1 MEWAEYC
8 FNHKT
13 IKKLDKSLLS
23 KLNFVSLRPDFSYPE
38 TADSVASIFNWSVLS
53 SIRTASTTRIYHS
66 ATLMYSSLS
75 RAFLSYDIIIHIR
88 E

>member
-1 MEWAEYC
+1 MEWAEHC

-13 IKKLDKSLLS
+13 VKKLDKSLLS
-23 KLNFVSLRPDFSYPE
+23 KLNFVFLRLDFSFPK
-38 TADSVASIFNWSVLS
+38 TADSIASIFNWSVLS

-66 ATLMYSSLS
+66 ATLIYSSLS
-75 RAFLSYDIIIHIR
+75 RVFPSYDLIIHLS